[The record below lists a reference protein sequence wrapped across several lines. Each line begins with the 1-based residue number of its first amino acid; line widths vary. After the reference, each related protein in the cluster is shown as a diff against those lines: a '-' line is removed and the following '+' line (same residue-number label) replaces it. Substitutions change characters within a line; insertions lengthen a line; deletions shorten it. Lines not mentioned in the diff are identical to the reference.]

1 MVSRNLMLKALVLA
15 GPFLLFPFS
24 RSFYVFFV
32 AILAWGLIAA
42 RGTSWRQVRA
52 PWLALL
58 AFALPIVW
66 TVLGWTLFKGGPD
79 AGWFSKMGVIFLGSL
94 LALATITLSRD
105 ERIHALA
112 GAVISVAVGS
122 WIVDGV
128 LQLATGHSVDCRGEL
143 SACFTDDRVSLY
155 FGDRAKLGY
164 YMGLMVFFPACWLIG
179 QRRLGAGILVLLAGG
194 AVALAGGSRFT
205 MLAFLV
211 GALVL
216 ALTLVGQMRASLRLR
231 LLLAAGIPLLGLL
244 LGVAF
249 YGLNPAFQARV
260 ANTLVGFQGMDHDAW
275 NQALSGRLDIWE
287 PLLAM
292 VRDNWLFGVGPG
304 TLDAGIRPYL
314 GAGNLFADLKIYHAH
329 QVVLD
334 VLAATGLPGL
344 AAFLAFYAWVARE
357 FLRACRAPIDLRWA
371 ALLVFLLMWF
381 PLNSPN
387 GFYASDMMLLTFYVL
402 GLGFGFRPAPAA
414 ADDPRGAAA

>member
-1 MVSRNLMLKALVLA
+1 MVSRNLMLKALVLG

-32 AILAWGLIAA
+32 AILVWGLIEA
-42 RGTSWRQVRA
+42 RGTLWRQVQA
-52 PWLALL
+52 PRLALL
-58 AFALPIVW
+58 AFALPILF
-66 TVLGWTLFKGGPD
+66 TVLGWTLFKGGPNPD
-79 AGWFSKMGVIFLGSL
+79 WFGKIGVILLGSL

-105 ERIHALA
+105 ERIPSLA
-112 GAVISVAVGS
+112 GAVISLAVGS
-122 WIVDGV
+122 WIIDGV

-164 YMGLMVFFPACWLIG
+164 YMGLMIFFPACWLIG
-179 QRRLGAGILVLLAGG
+179 RRQLLAGIAVLLAGG
-194 AVALAGGSRFT
+194 AVALAGGSRFS
-205 MLAFLV
+205 MLAFFL
-211 GALVL
+211 GMLVL
-216 ALTLVGQMRASLRLR
+216 ALTLVSQMRASLRLR
-231 LLLAAGIPLLGLL
+231 LLLAAGLPLMGLL

-249 YGLNPAFQARV
+249 YGLNPAFQERV
-260 ANTLVGFQGMDHDAW
+260 ATTLVGFQGMDHAAW
-275 NQALSGRLDIWE
+275 NRALSGRLDIWE

-292 VRDNWLFGVGPG
+292 LRDNWLFGVGPG

-314 GAGNLFADLKIYHAH
+314 AEGNLFADLKIFHAH
-329 QVVLD
+329 HVLLD
-334 VLAATGLPGL
+334 VAAATGVLGL

-357 FLRACRAPIDLRWA
+357 FLRACRAPVDLRWA

-402 GLGFGFRPAPAA
+402 GLGFGFRPAP
-414 ADDPRGAAA
+414 GAASGSAP